1 MKLKWNQNE
10 KEKNTKNSLLKMKS
24 EWNENNTKMT
34 YCIKNQKDQIEMAW
48 KWNQY
53 KMEKSEKNNSN

>member
-1 MKLKWNQNE
+1 MKPKWKGKNIQKIAYLKWNQNE
-10 KEKNTKNSLLKMKS
+10 MKITPK
-24 EWNENNTKMT
+24 WH
-34 YCIKNQKDQIEMAW
+34 IKNQKDQIEMAW